1 MRFVVSLLMI
11 LNLAI
16 GIGPAPAMAMGTP
29 CHEPMAIQET
39 AAISPHDH
47 AMHEAS
53 APKMDHQ
60 TDRTAA
66 ICKALCATHCLNACP
81 GLLGPEG
88 GIFASMDGRTIPP
101 VTISA
106 LLEGLAESPPLDP
119 PRSAFV

>member
-1 MRFVVSLLMI
+1 MRFFVSLLMI

-29 CHEPMAIQET
+29 CHEPMKMQD
-39 AAISPHDH
+39 AAVMSAHNH
-47 AMHEAS
+47 AMHEA
-53 APKMDHQ
+53 AAT
-60 TDRTAA
+60 TDREPDRSAA
-66 ICKALCATHCLNACP
+66 TCKALCAIHCLNGCP

-88 GIFASMDGRTIPP
+88 GISASMEDRTIPP

-106 LLEGLAESPPLDP
+106 LLEGLAASPPLDP